1 MVINGDI
8 MGSDGN
14 IHYQWR
20 GFFAEKIHYLKFVE
34 SVMFGKKKQYG
45 KYTNLGQNHRMYLF
59 SNFFVALS
67 QQVNDAGLCWFYP
80 NNQWFVMEL
89 AIS

>member
-34 SVMFGKKKQYG
+34 SVMFGKKTIWEIHESWAK
-45 KYTNLGQNHRMYLF
+45 
-59 SNFFVALS
+59 
-67 QQVNDAGLCWFYP
+67 P
-80 NNQWFVMEL
+80 
-89 AIS
+89 

>member
-34 SVMFGKKKQYG
+34 SVMFGKKNNMGNTRILG
-45 KYTNLGQNHRMYLF
+45 KTIECI
-59 SNFFVALS
+59 FFQTSL
-67 QQVNDAGLCWFYP
+67 LP
-80 NNQWFVMEL
+80 
-89 AIS
+89 